1 MSEEKKIH
9 RSHRLCPCNPMDIEG
24 IQTWLEDMAQDGL
37 ILEKESVFF
46 GFWSFEK
53 STPQKVLY
61 RLEVVQGKFLED
73 TDTPQLDML
82 LHFPKFRSPGLP
94 LKYRSRRSSTYRQ
107 QIAQAAAQPA
117 PLGHILHYSH
127 LCSSPQQCRISLPG
141 CRNAWHSIY
150 TQLYWILCQCIP

>member
-82 LHFPKFRSPGLP
+82 ETAEAMGWEYVTKYAEFNRFYKNYTLEKLP
-94 LKYRSRRSSTYRQ
+94 VWLLNSCCDDLNNLTGKVLFISREITKKTGGSK
-107 QIAQAAAQPA
+107 
-117 PLGHILHYSH
+117 
-127 LCSSPQQCRISLPG
+127 
-141 CRNAWHSIY
+141 
-150 TQLYWILCQCIP
+150 